1 MKIKTIRIQNFR
13 SFEDETIHLNRY
25 SCFVGPN
32 GAGKSSVLAALN
44 VFFHEQSGAAT
55 DVAKLTDEDYFGKK
69 TANAV
74 RITVTFDAINQTA
87 QAELSAYGVAPVRLC
102 DGFVGRRLGS
112 ATTKR
117 SGDSNEIEPVILVG
131 Y

>member
-1 MKIKTIRIQNFR
+1 MSKRSAKPAKPTAELPTDYATLLADIKARVQSARIK
-13 SFEDETIHLNRY
+13 
-25 SCFVGPN
+25 
-32 GAGKSSVLAALN
+32 AGLAANRELLALYWDIGRLIL
-44 VFFHEQSGAAT
+44 VRQRREGWGAKVI
-55 DVAKLTDEDYFGKK
+55 D
-69 TANAV
+69 
-74 RITVTFDAINQTA
+74 R
-87 QAELSAYGVAPVRLC
+87 VAPVRLC